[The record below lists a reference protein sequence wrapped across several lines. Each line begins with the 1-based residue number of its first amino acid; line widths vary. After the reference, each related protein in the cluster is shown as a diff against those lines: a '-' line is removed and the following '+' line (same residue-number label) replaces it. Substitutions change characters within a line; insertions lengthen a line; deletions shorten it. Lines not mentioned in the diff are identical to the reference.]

1 MTVCC
6 NARRLPMAESTALA
20 SPWRFLTLLTSQ
32 YYPEASSLLS
42 LLRGCM
48 FMCVQVHVS
57 VPVYVEARGQPYIV
71 FHFFLETGILTGL
84 EHLKLARHTDQQA
97 PGIYWTV
104 DSQYS
109 DSRTLVCFWGWSL
122 GLYAYKVST
131 VSTEL
136 TPHSQPVR

>member
-1 MTVCC
+1 
-6 NARRLPMAESTALA
+6 MAESTALA

-109 DSRTLVCFWGWSL
+109 RLQDTCVFLGMEPGSL
-122 GLYAYKVST
+122 CLQSK
-131 VSTEL
+131 
-136 TPHSQPVR
+136 HCIN